1 MALAERERRAD
12 WYRLGFVVVSRV
24 KLQLLHADL
33 GRGSVN
39 WLSGVDNLM
48 CKGPSGPARRSPGAT
63 GSCRLQQHL
72 RASWLRRSRRNHYC
86 GAGESHASVFVKPS
100 SPGPATEVGG
110 GGAPVDLGVFGD
122 AAGKLGKPVAQIRID
137 YVDPTGETIHF
148 DKDVKGLEIN
158 TNGKGCG
165 HNFSFTV
172 SL

>member
-1 MALAERERRAD
+1 
-12 WYRLGFVVVSRV
+12 VVVSRV

-48 CKGPSGPARRSPGAT
+48 CKGPSGSAGALLALLAAV
-63 GSCRLQQHL
+63 G
-72 RASWLRRSRRNHYC
+72 C
-86 GAGESHASVFVKPS
+86 GKTCAQVGFVDRVAVTTAVPVKVTQVCLVKTC

-122 AAGKLGKPVAQIRID
+122 AAGKLGKPVARIRID
-137 YVDPTGETIHF
+137 YVDSTGETIHF